1 MRKVLIFTLI
11 VLMLTGFASAG
22 LLEDVWSTGYTA
34 RDVAHLDADS
44 GYSQTDYST
53 VGFSFMNV
61 VNGITGDVW
70 VPDRSNN
77 VIRLYNASDSYSM
90 TDYATGTYPQ
100 MVALD
105 GDGDPWVV
113 NRNSHTVSHFDI
125 SDGFTRTD
133 YATGTSPRGV
143 TVDLNGDVWVVSY
156 SGDEVRHYNRSDGMA
171 TTDYAIGN
179 QAGSITGI
187 AIDLN
192 NNVWV
197 INLGDNDIS
206 LLDAS
211 SAYARTDY
219 ATPGNPRG
227 IVTDSNNNVW
237 VTDSTDVVNMFDAAD
252 SYSRTD
258 YATGDLPTG
267 VSIDKNDNIIVS
279 NINDDDVSIFDAASA
294 YARTD
299 YAVAAYPY
307 NPGTDFTG
315 QRWFAKFGGGGDTPP
330 VVSNAQLIASDD
342 PMNSSNA
349 NLISSWDYSDAENES
364 MIANQTIWYK
374 DSVEQPSL
382 ENQSIISN
390 TNTAVG
396 ESWQFKTRAQA
407 SNLVWSTYEFSNSL
421 VILNNAPVMSALEI
435 GPVPLYTS
443 VNATAEAI
451 YTDSEVD
458 VGTVNFEWFI
468 NNVSSYSENVTG
480 VSSGSKAESQLNFG
494 LYNEGDVIYFKT
506 FGTDGIN
513 DSAIETSSSLTVQAT
528 PVVATD
534 GEVFNYLAL
543 LMAVL
548 ILVLSIAV
556 CCIEDNFVKMML
568 LIPLNLIVLTA
579 VHIGKLIVEE
589 AYSSLTAVA
598 TVLDALFICLAV
610 MIIPLTVILFCYVV
624 YKIID
629 SIFNSRKKR
638 DNNWDKWQD

>member
-1 MRKVLIFTLI
+1 MRKILVFTLI

-22 LLEDVWSTGYTA
+22 LLEDVWSTGYT
-34 RDVAHLDADS
+34 DLELTHLDANT
-44 GYSQTDYST
+44 GYSQTDYTT
-53 VGFSFMNV
+53 VSRGYMNV

-70 VPDRSNN
+70 VVRHTSN
-77 VIRLYNASDSYSM
+77 LLSMFNASDSYSR
-90 TDYATGTYPQ
+90 TDYATGAYPI

-113 NRNSHTVSHFDI
+113 NRAGNTLSHFNI
-125 SDGFTRTD
+125 SDGMTRTD
-133 YATGTSPRGV
+133 YVTGSDPRGV
-143 TVDLNGDVWVVSY
+143 AVDLNGDIWVVNY
-156 SGDEVRHYNRSDGMA
+156 GDDDVTHYDRSGGWS
-171 TTDYAIGN
+171 TTDYAV
-179 QAGSITGI
+179 GSQSSLSTI

-197 INLGDNDIS
+197 INYGDTDIT
-206 LLDAS
+206 LLDAAN
-211 SAYARTDY
+211 AYARTDY
-219 ATPGNPRG
+219 ATPGRPRG
-227 IVTDSNNNVW
+227 VVTDSNNNVW
-237 VTDSTDVVNMFDAAD
+237 VPDLSDVVNMFNASD

-258 YATGDLPTG
+258 YATGSDPRG
-267 VSIDKNDNIIVS
+267 VGLDKNDNIIVA
-279 NINDDDVSIFDAASA
+279 NTGDNDISIFDAASG

-299 YAVAAYPY
+299 YAVAAGPL
-307 NPGTDFTG
+307 NTGTDFTG

-330 VVSNAQLIASDD
+330 EVSNAQLIASDD
-342 PMNSSNA
+342 PINSSNA
-349 NLISSWDYSDAENES
+349 NLISSWVYSDAENES
-364 MIANQTIWYK
+364 MIANQTLWYK

-390 TNTAVG
+390 TNTAAG

-407 SNLVWSTYEFSNSL
+407 SNFVWSTYEFSNSL

-548 ILVLSIAV
+548 ILVLSIAI

-579 VHIGKLIVEE
+579 VHLGKLIVEE
-589 AYSSLTAVA
+589 AYSSLTAVV

-638 DNNWDKWQD
+638 DNDWDKWQD